1 MPSSELSVD
10 SQEIAPELLQHSLN
24 IALPRSSA
32 LPTEAWYNMH
42 RKQQMQPD
50 PPFIFEPLQGLLFG
64 LF

>member
-10 SQEIAPELLQHSLN
+10 SQEIAPELLQPSLK
-24 IALPRSSA
+24 IALPHSSA

-50 PPFIFEPLQGLLFG
+50 PPFVFEPLQGFLFG